1 MSLKITKANSA
12 TNYYIIKYIII
23 NGKRSTI
30 IYEQLGT
37 EEEKLKKSNEEDIFV
52 WMSNYI
58 KKLNKNKNNI
68 PTLIKISF

>member
-58 KKLNKNKNNI
+58 KELNKNKNNI

>member
-58 KKLNKNKNNI
+58 KELNKNNNI